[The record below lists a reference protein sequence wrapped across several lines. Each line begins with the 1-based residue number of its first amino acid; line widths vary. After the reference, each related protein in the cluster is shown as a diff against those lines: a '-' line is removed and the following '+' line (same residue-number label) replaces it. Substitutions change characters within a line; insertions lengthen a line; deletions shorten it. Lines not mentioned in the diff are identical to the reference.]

1 MDSARYNKTA
11 NEPMANKTS
20 MLAHD
25 YFLQKTGTNSM
36 LGTEVKA
43 ICQWAGWGEIG
54 LEKVNKVSG
63 F

>member
-1 MDSARYNKTA
+1 
-11 NEPMANKTS
+11 
-20 MLAHD
+20 
-25 YFLQKTGTNSM
+25 M

-43 ICQWAGWGEIG
+43 ICQRAGWGEIG